1 MPSTS
6 KKQERLMAAVA
17 HGWKPDKFKGPP
29 VKIAKEFNRADEAKH
44 RKSKLDKWARAR
56 NNAKSNV
63 GEYKT

>member
-1 MPSTS
+1 
-6 KKQERLMAAVA
+6 MAAVA